1 MHRYLFDFINKPITK
16 QYTNK
21 ALRMTFKKLAIF
33 NTQVLVHVKKKDSLL
48 DKEQIYSIKCLA
60 CPANTLTLY
69 IVVCM
74 NIISFKDKSVTVI

>member
-21 ALRMTFKKLAIF
+21 ALRITFKKLTIH
-33 NTQVLVHVKKKDSLL
+33 NCITTSTCTCKKKKDSLL

-60 CPANTLTLY
+60 CPAST
-69 IVVCM
+69 
-74 NIISFKDKSVTVI
+74 

>member
-21 ALRMTFKKLAIF
+21 ALRMTFKKL
-33 NTQVLVHVKKKDSLL
+33 TSTCTCKKKDSLL

-60 CPANTLTLY
+60 CPASTLTLY